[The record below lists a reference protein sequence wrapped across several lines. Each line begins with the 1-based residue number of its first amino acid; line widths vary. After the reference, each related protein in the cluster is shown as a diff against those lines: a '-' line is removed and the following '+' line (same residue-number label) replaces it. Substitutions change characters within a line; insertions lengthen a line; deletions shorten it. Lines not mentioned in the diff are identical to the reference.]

1 MYNRMFKPPQS
12 SYFLLGPRGTG
23 KSLFL
28 REKYRGSTYVN
39 LLDENL
45 YQSYLADVGLFYQQ
59 LVGLNRGE
67 TVVVDEIQRLPHLL
81 NEVHRLIEE
90 NGLRFVLSGSSA
102 RKLRRS
108 GVNLLAGRALNC
120 YMHPFTP
127 EELGDDFSLDE
138 ALKRGTIPL
147 CFSSPHPT
155 ATLKA
160 YTQTYLKEE
169 IQNEAIVR
177 NLPGF
182 ARFLPV
188 AALYHGQV
196 LNVASAARD
205 AEVSRTTIEGYFG
218 ILEDTLI
225 GFKWPAYESG
235 IRVREKKKPKFY
247 FVDPGLVRALKRSS
261 GEVSPE
267 ERGHL
272 FEGFIAQIL
281 RAYRDYRDLYDE
293 HFYWAPAEANKTE
306 VDFLLTRGKNLIAI
320 ECKSSQ
326 RVSKT
331 DLMGLNAV
339 KEMNSVKRRILVFL
353 GERKRTVDGIE
364 ILPLRD
370 FLALLEQGRL

>member
-1 MYNRMFKPPQS
+1 
-12 SYFLLGPRGTG
+12 
-23 KSLFL
+23 
-28 REKYRGSTYVN
+28 
-39 LLDENL
+39 
-45 YQSYLADVGLFYQQ
+45 
-59 LVGLNRGE
+59 
-67 TVVVDEIQRLPHLL
+67 
-81 NEVHRLIEE
+81 
-90 NGLRFVLSGSSA
+90 
-102 RKLRRS
+102 
-108 GVNLLAGRALNC
+108 
-120 YMHPFTP
+120 
-127 EELGDDFSLDE
+127 
-138 ALKRGTIPL
+138 
-147 CFSSPHPT
+147 
-155 ATLKA
+155 
-160 YTQTYLKEE
+160 
-169 IQNEAIVR
+169 
-177 NLPGF
+177 LPGF

-196 LNVASAARD
+196 LNIASAARD

-326 RVSKT
+326 RVAKT

-339 KEMNSVKRRILVFL
+339 KEMNSVERRILVFL

-370 FLALLEQGRL
+370 FLDLLEEDRL

>member
-1 MYNRMFKPPQS
+1 MFKPPQS

-67 TVVVDEIQRLPHLL
+67 TVVVDEVQRLPHLL

-138 ALKRGTIPL
+138 ALKNGTIPL

-155 ATLKA
+155 ATL
-160 YTQTYLKEE
+160 L
-169 IQNEAIVR
+169 
-177 NLPGF
+177 
-182 ARFLPV
+182 
-188 AALYHGQV
+188 
-196 LNVASAARD
+196 
-205 AEVSRTTIEGYFG
+205 
-218 ILEDTLI
+218 TLR
-225 GFKWPAYESG
+225 P
-235 IRVREKKKPKFY
+235 
-247 FVDPGLVRALKRSS
+247 
-261 GEVSPE
+261 
-267 ERGHL
+267 
-272 FEGFIAQIL
+272 
-281 RAYRDYRDLYDE
+281 
-293 HFYWAPAEANKTE
+293 T
-306 VDFLLTRGKNLIAI
+306 
-320 ECKSSQ
+320 
-326 RVSKT
+326 
-331 DLMGLNAV
+331 
-339 KEMNSVKRRILVFL
+339 
-353 GERKRTVDGIE
+353 
-364 ILPLRD
+364 
-370 FLALLEQGRL
+370 

>member
-1 MYNRMFKPPQS
+1 MFKPPQS

-67 TVVVDEIQRLPHLL
+67 TVVVDEVQRLPHLL

-138 ALKRGTIPL
+138 ALKNGTIPL

-196 LNVASAARD
+196 LNIASAARD

-326 RVSKT
+326 RVAKT

-339 KEMNSVKRRILVFL
+339 KEMNSVERRILVFL

-370 FLALLEQGRL
+370 FLDLLEEDRL